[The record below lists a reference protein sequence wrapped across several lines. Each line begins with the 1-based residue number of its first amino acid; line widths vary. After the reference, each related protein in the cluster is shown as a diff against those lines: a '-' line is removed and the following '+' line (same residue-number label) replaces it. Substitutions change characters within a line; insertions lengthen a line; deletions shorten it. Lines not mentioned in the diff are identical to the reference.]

1 VQQRVHLPV
10 YMLRWCVA
18 LLVTAAV
25 AVAIE
30 TLSEARLAAAVFYTG
45 AVLCSVVQVIAGIA
59 WAFLR
64 PR

>member
-1 VQQRVHLPV
+1 V
-10 YMLRWCVA
+10 
-18 LLVTAAV
+18 VTAAV

-30 TLSEARLAAAVFYTG
+30 TLSGARMAAAVFYTG
-45 AVLCSVVQVIAGIA
+45 AVLCSVVQMIAGIA

>member
-1 VQQRVHLPV
+1 
-10 YMLRWCVA
+10 MLRWCVA

-45 AVLCSVVQVIAGIA
+45 AVLCGVVPVIAGIA